1 MKFVAVTSCPTG
13 IAHTYMAAEALEQA
27 GKAAGHEVTV
37 ETQGS
42 AGSSPIDP
50 AIIAAADGVIF
61 AADLEVQGKERFAGK
76 PTVDVG
82 VKRGVNDAKGVIAQ
96 AVAAVEAGPVA
107 PSAGPAAPVAV
118 AAPPQKVGVGTKI
131 RQWLM
136 TGVSYMI
143 PFVAAGGILIAL
155 GFMIGNVAWG
165 EDGPVAVTQIIG
177 VPLQD
182 SEFAATYA
190 ADHGIELA
198 PDAAINLNTFGANFG
213 WFSADSWA
221 VLLFSIGGVAF
232 GFLVSALSAY
242 IAFAIANRPGIVPG
256 FVGGALA
263 NTVGA
268 GFLGGIVTGFLAGG
282 LAWWLASRK
291 VPKGVRGVMP
301 VVVIPL
307 VATLITG
314 AATILIIGPPMK
326 TINDNLT
333 EWLGG
338 LGTEYLVPLGLILGI
353 MMCTDLGGPIN
364 KVAYVFA
371 VTGLANATS
380 SSSTEARIMAAVMAA
395 GMVPPLAVAL
405 ATVLRPK
412 LFSEAER
419 ESGKSS
425 WLLGASF
432 ISEGAIPFAAE
443 DPLRM
448 IPSFMAGGAVTGSL
462 VMLFGSGQ
470 LAPHGGI
477 WVLPLIGQPLLFV
490 VAILAGMVVSALL
503 VVVFK
508 GIGRNP
514 HEAELVSAESIEAM
528 SGVRS

>member
-27 GKAAGHEVTV
+27 GKAAGHQVDV

-42 AGSSPIDP
+42 AGSSPLDP

-96 AVAAVEAGPVA
+96 AVAAVEAGPA
-107 PSAGPAAPVAV
+107 PSGGPAAPVAV
-118 AAPPQKVGVGTKI
+118 AAPPQKVGVGTRI

-143 PFVAAGGILIAL
+143 PFVAAGGILIAA
-155 GFMIGNVAWG
+155 GFMVSNLAWG
-165 EDGPVAVTQIIG
+165 EDGPVAVTKIIG
-177 VPLQD
+177 VPLED
-182 SEFAATYA
+182 STYAAQYA
-190 ADHGIELA
+190 ADHGIQIPA
-198 PDAAINLNTFGANFG
+198 DTAINLNTFASSFG
-213 WFSADSWA
+213 WLSADSWA
-221 VLLFSIGGVAF
+221 VVLFSIGAVAF

-242 IAFAIANRPGIVPG
+242 IAYAIANRPGLVPG

-268 GFLGGIVTGFLAGG
+268 GFLGGIATGFLAGG

-307 VATLITG
+307 VATLVTG
-314 AATILIIGPPMK
+314 AVTILIIGPPMK
-326 TINDNLT
+326 AINDGLT
-333 EWLGG
+333 SWLGD
-338 LGTEYLVPLGLILGI
+338 LGTAYLVPLGIVLGV
-353 MMCTDLGGPIN
+353 MQCTDLGGPIN

-419 ESGKSS
+419 ESGKSC

-443 DPLRM
+443 DPIRM
-448 IPSFMAGGAVTGSL
+448 IPSFMVGGGVTGAL
-462 VMLFGSGQ
+462 IMALGSGQ

-477 WVLPLIGQPLLFV
+477 WVLPLIGKPFMFLI
-490 VAILAGMVVSALL
+490 ALAAGTIVSALL
-503 VVVFK
+503 VIVAK

-514 HEAELVSAESIEAM
+514 HEAELEAAESIQAM
-528 SGVRS
+528 SGQTA

>member
-1 MKFVAVTSCPTG
+1 MKFVAITSCPTG

-27 GKAAGHEVTV
+27 GKAAGHQVDV

-42 AGSSPIDP
+42 AGSSPLDP

-82 VKRGVNDAKGVIAQ
+82 VKRGVNDAKGVIAE
-96 AVAAVEAGPVA
+96 AVAAVEAGPA

-118 AAPPQKVGVGTKI
+118 AAPPKKVGVGTKI

-143 PFVAAGGILIAL
+143 PFVAAGGILIAG
-155 GFMIGNVAWG
+155 GFMVSNLAWG
-165 EDGPVAVTQIIG
+165 QDGPVAVTRILG

-182 SEFAATYA
+182 SEFAAQYA
-190 ADHGIELA
+190 ADHGIQIA
-198 PDAAINLNTFGANFG
+198 PDAAINLNTFAANFG

-221 VLLFSIGGVAF
+221 VLLFAIGGVAF

-242 IAFAIANRPGIVPG
+242 IAYAIANRPGIVPG

-268 GFLGGIVTGFLAGG
+268 GFLGGILTGFLAGG

-307 VATLITG
+307 VATLVTG
-314 AATILIIGPPMK
+314 ALTILIIGPPMK

-333 EWLGG
+333 EWLSG
-338 LGTEYLVPLGLILGI
+338 LGTAYLVPLGIVLGL

-405 ATVLRPK
+405 ATVVRPK

-443 DPLRM
+443 DPIRM
-448 IPSFMAGGAVTGSL
+448 IPSFMAGGAVTGAL

-477 WVLPLIGQPLLFV
+477 WILPLISKPLLFL
-490 VAILAGMVVSALL
+490 VAVIAGMLVSALL

-508 GIGRNP
+508 GLGRNP
-514 HEAELVSAESIEAM
+514 HEAELEAAESISAM
-528 SGVRS
+528 SGQPA